1 MTVNI
6 DAKNKTAEVLLG
18 IKSNN
23 SATVKKDPNDTY
35 WRESYQEVKSLVK
48 SCGGKVN
55 TTKLWNQFSKLRG
68 KLKKVNG
75 SAAFHVDGNAA
86 GYAKLKLD
94 DNGSV
99 IGFEEGGMTAA
110 LEAGGSVKVPLWWI
124 VYSEF
129 GVSGSVDGKICLTM
143 NPQKSLHQVES

>member
-1 MTVNI
+1 MTLI
-6 DAKNKTAEVLLG
+6 G
-18 IKSNN
+18 S
-23 SATVKKDPNDTY
+23 
-35 WRESYQEVKSLVK
+35 ESYQEVKSLVK

-75 SAAFHVDGNAA
+75 SATFHVDGNAV
-86 GYAKLKLD
+86 GYVKLKLD

-110 LEAGGSVKVPLWWI
+110 LEAGGSVKSAALVDC
-124 VYSEF
+124 VF
-129 GVSGSVDGKICLTM
+129 GIWCFRKRRWKNLPYDESAKSHYTKWRVKSCNQAAYCLGRGRCGR
-143 NPQKSLHQVES
+143 